1 MFRSICVNQQI
12 APGGPH
18 PFDLGFLAEALL
30 FYDDARLIANINAL
44 NYLVRSCGP
53 DTVIALLE
61 EGFLKL
67 TYTQTATAVQTD
79 STGTPH
85 ERHRP
90 IIVSSVPPELL
101 QPGQHTARWSL
112 EEAAQDV
119 FQEKQANQD
128 EADAWRNA
136 SCDTWKPIAIPMN

>member
-1 MFRSICVNQQI
+1 MFRSICLNQQI
-12 APGGPH
+12 APGGPQ

-30 FYDDARLIANINAL
+30 FYDDVRLIANINAL

-53 DTVIALLE
+53 ETVIALLE

-79 STGTPH
+79 NTGTPL

-90 IIVSSVPPELL
+90 VIVSAVPREHI
-101 QPGQHTARWSL
+101 QAGQQTARWSL

-119 FQEKQANQD
+119 FQETTGKSG
-128 EADAWRNA
+128 RGR
-136 SCDTWKPIAIPMN
+136 